1 MWFFTWLCVDV
12 FFFFFFKQKTAYEM
26 QRGLVGS
33 EMCIRD
39 RTCIVQRYVND
50 IYERKYRNTLGVDFH
65 VKQTIVDG
73 KNVEVQISDTAGQ
86 ERYRSLTKAYYADSH
101 GVILVYD
108 ISDRNSFDSIKYWL
122 DDLEMY
128 GNKLEMKLLVGNKS
142 DLKANRAIEQ
152 FEAKRFAFER
162 GLQWIE
168 CSAKEGEN
176 VKEVFYEIISMLLK
190 HYESSPEFR
199 GLFYSSMM
207 TISSGAGEASKEQY
221 QLKRKTRK
229 KKKSS
234 GCCQLKFLFSILE
247 IQKVNQINC
256 VSNILFNA
264 DQGQKI
270 HKLHI

>member
-1 MWFFTWLCVDV
+1 MRKSTIDKNGY
-12 FFFFFFKQKTAYEM
+12 FFKIILLGAS
-26 QRGLVGS
+26 GVGK
-33 EMCIRD
+33 
-39 RTCIVQRYVND
+39 TCIVQRYIND
-50 IYERKYRNTLGVDFH
+50 IFEGNSRTTLGVDFH
-65 VKQTIVDG
+65 VKQSLVDG

-128 GNKLEMKLLVGNKS
+128 GNKLEIKLLVGNKS
-142 DLKANRAIEQ
+142 DLKAKREIEQ

-168 CSAKEGEN
+168 CSAKEGGN
-176 VKEVFYEIISMLLK
+176 VKEVFYEITSMLLK

-207 TISSGAGEASKEQY
+207 TISSGPSEAAKERY
-221 QLKRKTRK
+221 QLKRKAK
-229 KKKSS
+229 QQEKKSA
-234 GCCQLKFLFSILE
+234 CCQSKFYFSFY
-247 IQKVNQINC
+247 IQKVAQINNC
-256 VSNILFNA
+256 ISPFL
-264 DQGQKI
+264 
-270 HKLHI
+270 LC